1 MPSLYG
7 QFFHS
12 KQLGAPYDV
21 PEEHLLDLIRLHLM
35 SVEQIDRLGDHLHV
49 PQLLGGNVQKEI
61 LDFWVLDA
69 KALGHILHGC
79 FQFAVSAA

>member
-1 MPSLYG
+1 MGLD
-7 QFFHS
+7 
-12 KQLGAPYDV
+12 LTR
-21 PEEHLLDLIRLHLM
+21 LDLIRLHLM

-69 KALGHILHGC
+69 KTLGHILQGC
-79 FQFAVSAA
+79 FQFTVSAA